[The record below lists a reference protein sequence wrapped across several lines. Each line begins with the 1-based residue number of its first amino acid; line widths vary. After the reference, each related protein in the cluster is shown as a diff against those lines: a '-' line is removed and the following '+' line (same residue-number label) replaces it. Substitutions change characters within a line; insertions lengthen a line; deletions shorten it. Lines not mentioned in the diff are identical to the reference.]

1 MKSDIHPKINPVV
14 FVDASTGAKFV
25 ATSTMKSEETEK
37 IDGIDHFVI
46 KVDVSSDSHPFYT
59 GKQKLIDTAGRVDK
73 FREKMEKAKKLQE
86 EAEKKRKKKAG
97 EDDDEVEEK
106 NEESKVESPKTEVE
120 DSKEEVK
127 EDKNEEESEKQ

>member
-1 MKSDIHPKINPVV
+1 MKSDIHPQVNPVV

-37 IDGIDHFVI
+37 IDGVDHYVI

-97 EDDDEVEEK
+97 EDDDEVEDE
-106 NEESKVESPKTEVE
+106 KTEAE

-127 EDKNEEESEKQ
+127 AEVNEDKNEEESEKQ